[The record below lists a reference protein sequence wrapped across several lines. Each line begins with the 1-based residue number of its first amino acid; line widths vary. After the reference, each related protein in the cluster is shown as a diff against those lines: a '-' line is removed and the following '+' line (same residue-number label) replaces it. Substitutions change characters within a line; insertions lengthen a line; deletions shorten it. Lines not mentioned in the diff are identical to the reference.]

1 VSNRES
7 KDAADS
13 ASESIFASHPWLSN
27 AALGILGA
35 LGLAVLGWL
44 APDKAQWTFP
54 ARIVLLT
61 AGVIVL
67 LFLFLGLFCHRL
79 WQRTR
84 KRVRFGV
91 LWNGDRQPICAK
103 CGGPLEVPNENSFW
117 CPVCQLETGAD
128 GKDGLMMS
136 THEAIAKIRL
146 RKYSI
151 EIGRS
156 PRLWVWRLTV
166 KCNPFKLGS
175 QPLSCALADKFPVLA
190 WDALHL

>member
-1 VSNRES
+1 MQTTEAVVSDHVWSLDELIALLRLLQIESGSVSNRES

-35 LGLAVLGWL
+35 LGLTVLGWL

-54 ARIVLLT
+54 ARIVFLT
-61 AGVIVL
+61 GGVIVL
-67 LFLFLGLFCHRL
+67 LFLFLDLSCLRL

-117 CPVCQLETGAD
+117 CPVCQLETGAH

-146 RKYSI
+146 RKYWT
-151 EIGRS
+151 R
-156 PRLWVWRLTV
+156 
-166 KCNPFKLGS
+166 N
-175 QPLSCALADKFPVLA
+175 
-190 WDALHL
+190 